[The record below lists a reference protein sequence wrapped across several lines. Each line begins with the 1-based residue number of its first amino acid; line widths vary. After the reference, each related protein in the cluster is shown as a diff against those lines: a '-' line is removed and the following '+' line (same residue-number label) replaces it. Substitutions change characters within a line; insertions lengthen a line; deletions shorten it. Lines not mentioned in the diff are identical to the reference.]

1 MTIFD
6 RNRPSLSKFGLARA
20 HRCCRSS
27 LPRCVRSR
35 TAMRCCTAATR
46 RSATSNSAACTQ
58 LKGTQRRLDRPG
70 PPQLLLQ
77 RHRRSLRQQGST
89 WRDRGVAHDGGQARQ
104 GRRARH
110 LLGRPRARAG
120 DDQRG
125 HERHEVSRERSAVA
139 TASTANAQ
147 AAGGDRS
154 AGRDRSR
161 STRRP
166 MSRFRRYGDV
176 GRGSAARLHCIEAA
190 VRPRAGAAGTALYSR
205 ASATRWISACS
216 AVAESARIVRSI
228 EERRP
233 SCSSAWCGSP
243 M

>member
-89 WRDRGVAHDGGQARQ
+89 WRDRRVAHDGGQARQ

-154 AGRDRSR
+154 AGRDRPR

-166 MSRFRRYGDV
+166 MSRFSTIR
-176 GRGSAARLHCIEAA
+176 GRWPRVCSAAALHRSGSETAGGC
-190 VRPRAGAAGTALYSR
+190 RWHRAGLTSVGDPLDFR
-205 ASATRWISACS
+205 LQC
-216 AVAESARIVRSI
+216 
-228 EERRP
+228 RR
-233 SCSSAWCGSP
+233 
-243 M
+243 